1 RVFYRTRIG
10 QYQRSLSEI
19 VDDKR
24 RQNQPQPRSLDRP
37 PAKMS
42 EICVERLTAGDRQED
57 EAERYQPDMAMM
69 VQKAHSVRRIERG
82 EHARII
88 ADMRHPSSADH
99 QEPYGH
105 NRPKETGDPRGPPR
119 LDGEQYY

>member
-1 RVFYRTRIG
+1 
-10 QYQRSLSEI
+10 YQRSLSEI

-42 EICVERLTAGDRQED
+42 EVCVERLAAGDRQED
-57 EAERYQPDMAMM
+57 EAERYQPDMTVT
-69 VQKAHSVRRIERG
+69 VQKAHALRRIERG
-82 EHARII
+82 EHARIV
-88 ADMRHPSSADH
+88 ADMRQPGSADH

-105 NRPKETGDPRGPPR
+105 NRHKQTAHPPGPP
-119 LDGEQYY
+119 